1 MVRWIATAS
10 IKGKASELNL
20 LLRKWTL
27 LRKLVP
33 NLALKV
39 IGAPS
44 ITLPSWLA
52 MLDDL

>member
-1 MVRWIATAS
+1 MERWIAIAS
-10 IKGKASELNL
+10 IKGQVSELNL
-20 LLRKWTL
+20 SIGKWTL
-27 LRKLVP
+27 LRKLTP